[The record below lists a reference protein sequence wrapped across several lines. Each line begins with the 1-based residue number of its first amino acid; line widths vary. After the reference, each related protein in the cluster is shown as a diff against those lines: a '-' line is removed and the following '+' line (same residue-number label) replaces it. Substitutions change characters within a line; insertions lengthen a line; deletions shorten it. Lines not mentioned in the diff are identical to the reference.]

1 MTNATGVGV
10 SVTDDSFFLGC
21 SKSLPETIL
30 YIPYILY
37 LYNINGMI
45 IIQIIILL
53 LVMALGKHV
62 THGR

>member
-1 MTNATGVGV
+1 MPQVLAFLLQTTV
-10 SVTDDSFFLGC
+10 FLGC

-53 LVMALGKHV
+53 LVMALGKQV